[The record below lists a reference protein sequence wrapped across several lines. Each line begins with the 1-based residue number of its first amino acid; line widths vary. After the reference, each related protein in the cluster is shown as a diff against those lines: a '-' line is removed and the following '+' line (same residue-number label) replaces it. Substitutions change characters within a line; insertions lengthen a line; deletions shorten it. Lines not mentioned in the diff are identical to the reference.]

1 MYCKD
6 GGLLTDVITLMIDM
20 IFNQFDSWDLLL
32 KAIQDELTALEVQIH
47 QLQKAW
53 LFCTVTT
60 FSLELI

>member
-6 GGLLTDVITLMIDM
+6 GGLIPDVLILMIDM
-20 IFNQFDSWDLLL
+20 IFDQFDSWYLLL
-32 KAIQDELTALEVQIH
+32 KVTQDELTALEVQIH

-53 LFCTVTT
+53 LFCTVTA